1 MRYFLLA
8 LLYLFANGKL
18 HSQSKLD
25 SLEAIVDS
33 KKGSEKVDILNTLGF
48 DYAFSSLEKAK
59 KYSYQGL
66 KEAKAIGYGIGQA
79 RALINVGY
87 NNLDYHNNDS
97 AAYYF
102 KEAVNYAKSI
112 ADTVG
117 IANAFNALGNL
128 QLQISDFK
136 SAASSY
142 NDALFYQQKMNE
154 IGGITSAYN
163 NIGKVMEKVGSYD
176 KAIEYYLKALKL
188 NKENNF
194 ERKRALNLLNI
205 SMAYIYQ
212 KDYKMIIP
220 YLDEAGSLPIL
231 KTNLSLQSNYTNQL
245 GLLKMKLKEY
255 DSAIYFFNKTIE
267 IDKERGRSYGTALH
281 NMSEAYFLKGDYS
294 KAYAIAKEGLDMKR
308 AGGDKASI
316 IFSLHFLARIHNALE
331 QHKTALE
338 YSQEAYDLSKEINH
352 KDREEISM
360 MYLSESY
367 QGLGDYKKAWNYRMQ
382 YEALKDSLF
391 NIQKS
396 EQMAAM
402 SALFE
407 TEKKQ
412 QTIELQQSDLKAKEA
427 SLDLAQST
435 NTKLIIGVA
444 ASIIA
449 ALSILLALVVKLRSN
464 KKLAQQKLEIEA
476 KNNENET
483 LLKEIHHRVKNNLQ
497 IISSI
502 LNIQSRNLEDQIAK
516 DAVNEGR
523 SRIKSMSL
531 IHEKLYGN
539 NQLSVI
545 NMKEYIEELNDFL
558 FSSYKPKN
566 EVKRNI
572 DVDSLDLDID
582 TAVPVGLILNEL
594 ISNSLKYAFNNEDGE
609 LKISLKS
616 KANNHILSV
625 MDSGPGLPEDFRT
638 KKSMGM
644 RLVNALTE
652 QLNGI
657 VEISEQPG
665 TSFTL
670 KFTSP
675 ITAR

>member
-1 MRYFLLA
+1 MRYLLLA
-8 LLYLFANGKL
+8 LFLLFTGSKL
-18 HSQSKLD
+18 QSQSKLD
-25 SLEAIVDS
+25 SLESIVND
-33 KKGSEKVDILNTLGF
+33 KTGTEKVDILNTLGF

-66 KEAKAIGYGIGQA
+66 KEAKDINYEIGQA

-87 NNLDYHNNDS
+87 NNLDYNKNDS

-102 KEAVNYAKSI
+102 NEAIAYSKSI

-117 IANAFNALGNL
+117 TANAYNALGNL
-128 QLQISDFK
+128 SLNRSDFK
-136 SAASSY
+136 QAASNF
-142 NDALFYQQKMNE
+142 NDALFYQQKMNNS
-154 IGGITSAYN
+154 GGISSAYN
-163 NIGKVMEKVGSYD
+163 NLGKTLEKVGSYD
-176 KAIEYYLKALKL
+176 KAIEYYLKALKI
-188 NKENNF
+188 NKENNL
-194 ERKRALNLLNI
+194 ENKVALNLLNI
-205 SMAYIYQ
+205 TMAYFYQ
-212 KDYKMIIP
+212 AEYSIPIP
-220 YLDEAGSLPIL
+220 YLEEASKLPVL
-231 KTNLSLQSNYTNQL
+231 ETNLSLQSTYNNQL
-245 GLLKMKLKEY
+245 GLLKMNIKEF
-255 DSAIYFFNKTIE
+255 DSAVFYFNKTIE
-267 IDKERGRSYGTALH
+267 IDKKRGKNFAVPLH
-281 NMSEAYFLKGDYS
+281 NLSETYFLMGEYS
-294 KAYAIAKEGLDMKR
+294 KAYSIAKQGLELKR
-308 AGGDKASI
+308 EQGNKASI
-316 IFSLHFLARIHNALE
+316 IFSLHFLARIHNQLE

-338 YSQEAYDLSKEINH
+338 YSQEAYALSKEINH
-352 KDREEISM
+352 KDREQKSM
-360 MYLSESY
+360 EYLSESY
-367 QGLGDYKKAWNYRMQ
+367 KGLGDYKKAWDYRMQ
-382 YEALKDSLF
+382 HEALKDSLF
-391 NIQKS
+391 NIQKA

-402 SALFE
+402 SALYE

-412 QTIELQQSDLKAKEA
+412 QTIELQQSDLKVKEA
-427 SLDLAQST
+427 SLNLAQSS
-435 NTKLIIGVA
+435 NNRLIIGVV
-444 ASIIA
+444 ASIVVG
-449 ALSILLALVVKLRSN
+449 LSILLALIIKLRSN
-464 KKLAQQKLEIEA
+464 KKLAQRKMEIEA
-476 KNNENET
+476 KNHENET

-566 EVKRNI
+566 EVTRNLDI
-572 DVDSLDLDID
+572 DSLDLDID
-582 TAVPVGLILNEL
+582 TAVPIGLILNEL
-594 ISNSLKYAFNNEDGE
+594 ISNSLKYAFNNQNGE

-616 KANNHILSV
+616 EANSHILSV

-657 VEISEQPG
+657 LEISENQG
-665 TSFTL
+665 AAFTL

-675 ITAR
+675 LTAR

>member
-1 MRYFLLA
+1 MRHFFFAVIYSFT
-8 LLYLFANGKL
+8 LFESFA
-18 HSQSKLD
+18 QSKLD
-25 SLEAIVDS
+25 SLETLIDKTSGV
-33 KKGSEKVDILNTLGF
+33 ERVDILNRLGF
-48 DYAFSSLEKAK
+48 EYAFSSLKKAK
-59 KYSYQGL
+59 KYAYQGL
-66 KEAKAIGYGIGQA
+66 KEAKAINYEIGQA
-79 RALINVGY
+79 RALVNVGY

-102 KEAVNYAKSI
+102 GEAVNYAKSI

-117 IANAFNALGNL
+117 IANGYNALGNL
-128 QLQISDFK
+128 NLGRSDFK
-136 SAASSY
+136 QAASNY
-142 NDALFYQQKMNE
+142 NDALFYQQKMKNA
-154 IGGITSAYN
+154 GGITSALN
-163 NIGKVMEKVGSYD
+163 NIGKTLENVGSYD
-176 KAIEYYLKALKL
+176 KAIEYYLKALKI
-188 NKENNF
+188 NKDNNL
-194 ERKRALNLLNI
+194 ERKVALNLLNI

-212 KDYKMIIP
+212 EDYNMPIP
-220 YLDEAGSLPIL
+220 YLDEAGALAIL

-245 GLLKMKLKEY
+245 GLVKMKLADY
-255 DSAIYFFNKTIE
+255 DSAIYYFNKTIE
-267 IDKERGRSYGTALH
+267 IDKERGRSYATALH
-281 NMSEAYFLKGDYS
+281 NMSETYFLKGENP
-294 KAYAIAKEGLDMKR
+294 KAYAIAKEGLEMKR
-308 AGGDKASI
+308 VGGDKASI

-338 YSQEAYDLSKEINH
+338 YSQEAYALSKEINH
-352 KDREEISM
+352 KDREQKSM
-360 MYLSESY
+360 EYLSESY
-367 QGLGDYKKAWNYRMQ
+367 QGLGDYKNAWKYRVQ
-382 YEALKDSLF
+382 FEALKDSLF
-391 NIQKS
+391 NIQKA

-402 SALFE
+402 AALYE

-412 QTIELQQSDLKAKEA
+412 QTIELQQSDLKVKEA
-427 SLDLAQST
+427 SLSLAEST
-435 NTKLIIGVA
+435 NNRLLIGVVA
-444 ASIIA
+444 AVIA
-449 ALSILLALVVKLRSN
+449 GLSMLLAFVIKLRSS
-464 KKLAQQKLEIEA
+464 KKLEQQKLEIEA

-572 DVDSLDLDID
+572 DIDALDLDID
-582 TAVPVGLILNEL
+582 TAVPIGLILNEL
-594 ISNSLKYAFNNEDGE
+594 ISNSLKYAFNHQDGE

-616 KANNHILSV
+616 EADSHTLSV
-625 MDSGPGLPEDFRT
+625 MDSGPGLPSDFRT

-652 QLNGI
+652 QINGI
-657 VEISEQPG
+657 LEISEQPG

>member
-1 MRYFLLA
+1 MKHFLLA
-8 LLYLFANGKL
+8 LFLFFANSKL
-18 HSQSKLD
+18 QSQSKLD
-25 SLEAIVDS
+25 SLESIVDS
-33 KKGSEKVDILNTLGF
+33 KSGTERVDILNKLGF

-59 KYSYQGL
+59 QYSYQGL
-66 KEAKAIGYGIGQA
+66 KEAHAINYETGIS
-79 RALINVGY
+79 RALVNVGY
-87 NNLDYHNNDS
+87 NNLDYHKNDS

-142 NDALFYQQKMNE
+142 NDALFYQEK
-154 IGGITSAYN
+154 IGNAEGVTSAYN
-163 NIGKVMEKVGSYD
+163 NIGKTLEKAGSFD
-176 KAIEYYLKALKL
+176 KAIEYYLKALKI
-188 NKENNF
+188 NKENKL
-194 ERKRALNLLNI
+194 ERKVALNLLNI
-205 SMAYIYQ
+205 SMAYVYQ
-212 KDYKMIIP
+212 KDYNMPIP
-220 YLDEAGSLPIL
+220 YLEEAGALPIL

-245 GLLKMKLKEY
+245 GLLKIELREY
-255 DSAIYFFNKTIE
+255 DSAIHFFNKVIE
-267 IDKERGRSYGTALH
+267 LNKQRGVSYATALH

-308 AGGDKASI
+308 EGGDKASI
-316 IFSLHFLARIHNALE
+316 IFSLHFLARIHNELE

-338 YSQEAYDLSKEINH
+338 YSQEAYNLSRDINH
-352 KDREEISM
+352 KDREQKSM
-360 MYLSESY
+360 EYLSESY
-367 QGLGDYKKAWNYRMQ
+367 QGLGEYKKAWKFRMQ

-391 NIQKS
+391 NIQKT

-402 SALFE
+402 SALYE

-412 QTIELQQSDLKAKEA
+412 QTIELQQSDLKVKEA
-427 SLDLAQST
+427 SLSLAEST
-435 NTKLIIGVA
+435 NNRLLIGVA
-444 ASIIA
+444 ASVIA
-449 ALSILLALVVKLRSN
+449 GLSILLAFVIKLRNS
-464 KKLAQQKLEIEA
+464 KKLELQKQEIEA

-566 EVKRNI
+566 EVKRN
-572 DVDSLDLDID
+572 LDIEALNLDID
-582 TAVPVGLILNEL
+582 TAVPLGLILNEL
-594 ISNSLKYAFNNEDGE
+594 ISNSLKYAFNNQNGE
-609 LKISLKS
+609 LSISLKS
-616 KANNHILSV
+616 QDNNHVLSV
-625 MDSGPGLPEDFRT
+625 VDNGPGLPKDFQN

-644 RLVNALTE
+644 RLVNALSE

-657 VEISEQPG
+657 LEISENQG
-665 TSFTL
+665 AAFTL